1 MSADLNETLSAMMDG
16 EANELE
22 THRALKSMGGAES
35 ATWQRYQT
43 VSSILKQDKS
53 LFLGSDV
60 SAQVSAA
67 IAEEKPHKQ
76 SAFTAWKPVASFATA
91 AAVTLAVFIG
101 VQTNQTGVSDFSP
114 TVAAADVT
122 AQEAADVTAQEAASR
137 VSAGAQGLSLTT
149 NEGFATASAQLVSQN
164 TQLATERAVAD
175 AIAAERLQSYLEQH
189 TAHSVHNA
197 NQGVL
202 PFARVEEAQS
212 R

>member
-1 MSADLNETLSAMMDG
+1 MSVDLNETLSAMMDG

-22 THRALKSMGGAES
+22 THRALKSMGGAGS

-60 SAQVSAA
+60 SALVSAA

-122 AQEAADVTAQEAASR
+122 AQEAASR
-137 VSAGAQGLSLTT
+137 VSAGAQGLSLTA